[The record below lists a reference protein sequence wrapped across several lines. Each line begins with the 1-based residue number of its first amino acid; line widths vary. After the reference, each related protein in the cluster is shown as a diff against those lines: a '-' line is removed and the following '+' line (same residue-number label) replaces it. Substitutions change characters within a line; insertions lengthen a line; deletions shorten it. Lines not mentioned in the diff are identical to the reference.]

1 MKTDHVIVALMMFT
15 VSPVSAQTVEAVFGK
30 ISAEEIEMKSYEKDP
45 DAEAVVL
52 YDKGKSVF
60 YDVENGYDIR
70 FTRHKRIKIFD
81 KSVSENAELSIPY
94 YVDGL
99 GKTEVVKSIDAVT
112 YNNVDGQLIVK
123 RLDPSNIY
131 EERINE
137 RWYNKKFVFPD
148 VQNGSILKVVYVIE
162 TPFHFNLPDWKFQD
176 KIPTIYSEYEVSL
189 IPFYEYIYFVQGIS
203 RFDYTNSVVG
213 EKKRTWGNVT
223 ESMGQ
228 KVGNGVE
235 FNDYIS
241 TYVLRDLPAFKD
253 ESYITSIN
261 DYIIKMDFQ
270 LAKFH
275 SPTGGSREIISTWPE
290 LIESLLKHENFGKY
304 ISKSSRYAKKIL
316 SENLNLIGLDDNQ
329 KTIKIIEYVKNSYE
343 WNGYY
348 SKYASQTPKEF
359 QDKKSGNVA
368 DINLFITSMLNEA
381 GIEAQPLILSTRNH
395 GKIPVDYPFDHFTNY
410 VVVLVNTSSSFL
422 TDGTEVQLPYNRLPT
437 RCLNEKGL
445 LVKKEDQITWI
456 SLESTVQSLD
466 KKKIILELDPVSLD
480 MNAQVFIQS
489 TEYESFHSRKQFG
502 DDSLKIKEYFTG
514 KIGEV
519 NKVKT
524 IGYDQTTRPYSISM
538 QSVYETEK
546 LNKNIVLKPFLDL
559 PMTKNG
565 LTQKA
570 RSYPVDFIF
579 PLNEEFESSIILPEG
594 YTITDIPEPYHL
606 SNDLAEI
613 NFETSTYKNELQ
625 IKGYYKL
632 KKAVYGANEYPRIKH
647 YIDQIVKHFNQ
658 SIVLS
663 ES

>member
-1 MKTDHVIVALMMFT
+1 MKINLVTVALMMLT
-15 VSPVSAQTVEAVFGK
+15 VSPVSAQTIEAVFGK

-60 YDVENGYDIR
+60 FDTENGYDIR

-94 YVDGL
+94 YVDGF

-148 VQNGSILKVVYVIE
+148 VQNGSILEVVYEIE

-203 RFDYTNSVVG
+203 RFDYTNSVLG
-213 EKKRTWGNVT
+213 EKKRTWGNVS

-228 KVGNGVE
+228 KVGSGVE

-290 LIESLLKHENFGKY
+290 LNESLLKHENFGKY
-304 ISKSSRYAKKIL
+304 VNKSSRYAKNVL
-316 SENLNLIGLDDNQ
+316 SENLNLTGLDDT
-329 KTIKIIEYVKNSYE
+329 KKSIKIIEYVKNSYE

-348 SKYASQTPKEF
+348 SKYTSQTPKEF
-359 QDKKSGNVA
+359 HDKKSGNVA
-368 DINLFITSMLNEA
+368 DINLFITSLLNEA
-381 GIEAQPLILSTRNH
+381 GIEAHPLILSTRNH
-395 GKIPVDYPFDHFTNY
+395 GKIPLDYPFDHFTNY
-410 VVVLVNTSSSFL
+410 IVVLVNTSSPFL

-445 LVKKEDQITWI
+445 LVKKEDQVTWI

-466 KKKIILELDPVSLD
+466 KKRIILELDSVSLN
-480 MNAQVFIQS
+480 MKANVFIQS
-489 TEYESFHSRKQFG
+489 TEYESFHNRKQFG
-502 DDSLKIKEYFTG
+502 DDSLKIKAFFNG

-519 NKVKT
+519 NKVNA
-524 IGYDQTTRPYSISM
+524 IGYNQTTRPYSISM

-546 LNKNIVLKPFLDL
+546 LNNNIVIKPFLDL

-565 LTQKA
+565 LTQEA
-570 RSYPVDFIF
+570 RSYPVDFVYPI
-579 PLNEEFESSIILPEG
+579 NEEFESTIILPEG
-594 YTITDIPEPYHL
+594 YILTNTPESYHL
-606 SNDLAEI
+606 SNDLADI
-613 NFETSTYKNELQ
+613 NFETSTYKNEIQ
-625 IKGYYKL
+625 VKGFYKL
-632 KKAVYGANEYPRIKH
+632 KKAVYEANEYPRIKH